1 MQLAPDEYLVKV
13 SYSAGPEGTG
23 REVKFHTQSQLD
35 GTRCS
40 ASQTSQQLR
49 FPTRIKPIVV

>member
-23 REVKFHTQSQLD
+23 GEVKFHTQSQLD
-35 GTRCS
+35 GTRYS
-40 ASQTSQQLR
+40 ASQTSQCGEQRLEASPR
-49 FPTRIKPIVV
+49 A